1 MPFMDG
7 LTFIQ
12 KLRKKI
18 TGTKV
23 VIFSGYDEFE
33 YAKEAIK
40 LEAQEYI
47 LKPIHAEELKELFI
61 RLRKTIE
68 EERDQKRNVER
79 LERYYVESEPFL
91 KEQFFTAL
99 LEGRLREEEIK
110 YYLNMYQMNMNASY
124 HAVGIVKGEKA

>member
-1 MPFMDG
+1 MDRYSVMIVDDEEEVRQAIVKRLNWEELGFYVIEEAENGEEALEKAQRLTPDVILTDIHMPFMDG

-47 LKPIHAEELKELFI
+47 LK
-61 RLRKTIE
+61 RS
-68 EERDQKRNVER
+68 EERRVGKECR
-79 LERYYVESEPFL
+79 L
-91 KEQFFTAL
+91 
-99 LEGRLREEEIK
+99 
-110 YYLNMYQMNMNASY
+110 
-124 HAVGIVKGEKA
+124 